1 MKLMEWETMFWG
13 TSIPLH
19 QHLEHK
25 PQILQTC
32 NYQKC
37 IMMRMSRHDLW
48 NSEEDFPP
56 LCDMACNLKPV
67 LKSSPHDSGC
77 SKEVFNHATQL
88 F

>member
-1 MKLMEWETMFWG
+1 
-13 TSIPLH
+13 
-19 QHLEHK
+19 
-25 PQILQTC
+25 
-32 NYQKC
+32 
-37 IMMRMSRHDLW
+37 MMRMSRHDLW